1 MELAERHRRSIDRWF
16 YPCSHQLHARLA
28 DMYESD
34 CRFADN
40 MDKFGVGL
48 TAFLV
53 QAIRASAESASRDA
67 FKSTP

>member
-1 MELAERHRRSIDRWF
+1 
-16 YPCSHQLHARLA
+16 
-28 DMYESD
+28 MYESD